1 MKAAVRVEGRK
12 LTKSRVPLVAG
23 LLLGLLLPSMGL
35 GFYSVA
41 LRGGTGILAD
51 KAASFLVAEGWV
63 GYLRLVD
70 QIAAVA
76 AFLGFGVVVA
86 WVFGR
91 EHSDRTFAALFS
103 LAVSRTSIAAAK
115 FSVLIAWAV
124 LVSTAVVLVSL
135 ALGVV
140 SGVGSL
146 QDERLLPELLRLFS
160 ITVGA
165 SLLALT
171 MALVASW
178 GRGYLPAVGALI
190 VIIAVSQM
198 AVLFG
203 TGAWFPYA
211 IPGLMAVVGGVGAP
225 TVTPLQMAL
234 VPLTALAGVMATLL
248 WWRNAQVA

>member
-1 MKAAVRVEGRK
+1 MRAALRVEGWK
-12 LTKSRVPLVAG
+12 LTRSRVPLVAG

-51 KAASFLVAEGWV
+51 KAKSFLVAEGWV

-103 LAVSRTSIAAAK
+103 LAVPRASIAAAK
-115 FSVLIAWAV
+115 FSVFIAWAMV
-124 LVSTAVVLVSL
+124 VSL
-135 ALGVV
+135 ALALVSLGLGVL
-140 SGVGSL
+140 SGVGPI

-165 SLLALT
+165 SLLAST

-178 GRGYLPAVGALI
+178 GRGYLPAIGALI

-203 TGAWFPYA
+203 TGAWFPFA
-211 IPGLMAVVGGVGAP
+211 IPGLMAVVGGGGVLS
-225 TVTPLQMAL
+225 VTPLQMGL

-248 WWRNAQVA
+248 WWRKAQVV

>member
-1 MKAAVRVEGRK
+1 MRAALRVEGWK
-12 LTKSRVPLVAG
+12 LFRSRVPLVAA
-23 LLLGLLLPSMGL
+23 LLLGLGLPSMGL
-35 GFYSVA
+35 GFYTVA

-76 AFLGFGVVVA
+76 AFLGVGVVVA

-91 EHSDRTFAALFS
+91 EHADRTFAALFS
-103 LAVSRTSIAAAK
+103 LAVSRASIAAAK
-115 FSVLIAWAV
+115 FSVLIAWA
-124 LVSTAVVLVSL
+124 LLIAMAVVLVAL
-135 ALGVV
+135 ALGMV
-140 SGVGSL
+140 SGVGAIP
-146 QDERLLPELLRLFS
+146 DERLLPESLRLFS

-178 GRGYLPAVGALI
+178 GRGYLPAIGALI
-190 VIIAVSQM
+190 VIVAVTQV

-203 TGAWFPYA
+203 TGEWFPYA
-211 IPGLMAVVGGVGAP
+211 IPGLMAVVGGAGVPAM
-225 TVTPLQMAL
+225 TPLQIGL
-234 VPLTALAGVMATLL
+234 VPLTALAAVMATLL
-248 WWRNAQVA
+248 WWRKAQVV

>member
-1 MKAAVRVEGRK
+1 MRAALRVEGWK
-12 LTKSRVPLVAG
+12 LSRSRVPLVTA

-35 GFYSVA
+35 GFYLVA

-51 KAASFLVAEGWV
+51 KAASFLFAEGWV

-76 AFLGFGVVVA
+76 AFLGVGVVVA

-115 FSVLIAWAV
+115 FLVLVAWAV
-124 LVSTAVVLVSL
+124 LVSMAVVLVSL

-140 SGVGSL
+140 SGVGPI
-146 QDERLLPELLRLFS
+146 QDERLVPELLRLFS
-160 ITVGA
+160 VTVGA

-171 MALVASW
+171 MALAASW
-178 GRGYLPAVGALI
+178 GRGYLPAIGALI
-190 VIIAVSQM
+190 VIVAVTQV

-211 IPGLMAVVGGVGAP
+211 IPGLTAVVGGVGVPA
-225 TVTPLQMAL
+225 VTPLQAGL

-248 WWRNAQVA
+248 WWRKAQVV